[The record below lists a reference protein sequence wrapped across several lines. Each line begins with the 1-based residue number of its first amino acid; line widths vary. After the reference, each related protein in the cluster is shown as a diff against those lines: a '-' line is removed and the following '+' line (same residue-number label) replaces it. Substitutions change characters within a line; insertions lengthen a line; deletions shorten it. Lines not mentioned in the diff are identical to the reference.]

1 MTSTINRF
9 EVPLKGSPLTP
20 EGSDLRIYSGSA
32 HPFGAT
38 VDDDGVNFSVY
49 SANATGVQLLLF
61 NSPTDLEPSK
71 TIDLNPIKNK
81 SFYIWHIYI
90 EGLKPGSGYA
100 YRVDGPNEPW
110 NGHRFN
116 PAKVLVDPYSKG
128 NSLALWERGAA
139 CGAED
144 NLHKSMRSVVIDTR
158 SYDWEGD
165 MPLRRPM
172 SETIIYEMHVAGF
185 TKSPTSAVKHPGTF
199 KGLIE
204 KIPYLKEIGITA
216 VELLP
221 VFSFDHT
228 DVLRTHEG
236 TPLVNYWGYSTMGYF
251 APHQGYCTDPESGLH
266 VEEFRDMVKALHK
279 AGIEVILDVVFNH
292 TDEGNHQGPM
302 FSFKGFDNS
311 TYYYLTGE
319 NGSKDFYY
327 DYTGCGNTFNCNHP
341 IGEKLILDCL
351 RFWVEEMHVD
361 GFRFDEGSVLTRGE
375 DGTPLEHPPVIWSI
389 ELDDILGTS
398 KVIAEAWDAAGL
410 YQIGYFPGARWA
422 EWNGKYRDSI
432 RQFVKGD
439 AGVIKQLAARLTG
452 SADLYQWRHHEPV
465 NSVNFITAH
474 DGFTLYDLC
483 SYNEKHNWANG
494 EGNNDGVD
502 DNMSWNCGV
511 EGETNDPSITQLRKQ
526 QVKNFGVL
534 LMCSLGVPMI
544 VGGDEHARSQKGN
557 NNTYC
562 QDNALNWYDWDA
574 IATAESQEMVRFWSM
589 LNKKR
594 FNFINHFKGKYFS
607 GKISRF
613 GVPEISWHGT
623 QLNQPNWDD
632 PGARCLA
639 MTFGD
644 TAEDT
649 DGLDNIHIMMNMYWE
664 PLQFEIPHY
673 DGLAWHRTIDTSLPS
688 PHDISTIETSPII
701 NDPGYILNGR
711 SIVVLTTRESSQ
723 GGSA

>member
-1 MTSTINRF
+1 MSSKMNAFVNSNKGR
-9 EVPLKGSPLTP
+9 PLSPQGSET
-20 EGSDLRIYSGSA
+20 RIYSGSP

-38 VDDDGVNFSVY
+38 VDDEGVNFSVY
-49 SANATGVQLLLF
+49 SANATAIQLLLF
-61 NSPTDLEPSK
+61 NNPSDLEPSQV
-71 TIDLNPIKNK
+71 INLNPIANK
-81 SFYIWHIYI
+81 SFFIWHVYV
-90 EGLKPGSGYA
+90 EGLKTGSGYA

-116 PAKVLVDPYSKG
+116 SSKVLVDPYSKG
-128 NSLALWERGAA
+128 NSLALWDRGSA

-158 SYDWEGD
+158 NYDWEGD
-165 MPLRRPM
+165 MPLKRPM

-185 TKSPTSAVKHPGTF
+185 TKSPTSGVQHPGTF

-204 KIPYLKEIGITA
+204 KIPYLTDLGVTA

-228 DVLRTHEG
+228 DVLRVHEG
-236 TPLVNYWGYSTMGYF
+236 NSLVNYWGYSTMGYF

-292 TDEGNHQGPM
+292 TDEGNHQGPT

-311 TYYYLTGE
+311 TYYFLTGA
-319 NGSKDFYY
+319 NGSKEFYY

-361 GFRFDEGSVLTRGE
+361 GFRFDEGSVLSRGE

-389 ELDDILGTS
+389 ELDDILGSS

-422 EWNGKYRDSI
+422 EWNGKYRDCI
-432 RQFVKGD
+432 RKFVKGD
-439 AGVIKQLAARLTG
+439 PGVIGEIAARLAG

-474 DGFTLYDLC
+474 DGFTLLDLC
-483 SYNEKHNWANG
+483 SYNDKHNWANG
-494 EGNNDGVD
+494 EGNNDGIN
-502 DNMSWNCGV
+502 DNVSWNCGA
-511 EGETNDPSITQLRKQ
+511 EGDTQDFYINALRKKQ
-526 QVKNFGVL
+526 IKNFGL
-534 LMCSLGVPMI
+534 LLLLSMGVPMI
-544 VGGDEHARSQKGN
+544 VGGDEHLRTQNGN

-562 QDNALNWYDWDA
+562 QDNALNWYNWDT
-574 IATAESQEMVRFWSM
+574 IRSSESQEMIRFWSM
-589 LNKKR
+589 LNRMHGKYMTR
-594 FNFINHFKGKYFS
+594 FKGKFFS
-607 GKISRF
+607 GQVNKF
-613 GVPEISWHGT
+613 GVPEVTWHGT
-623 QLNQPNWDD
+623 QLNQPDWDD
-632 PGARCLA
+632 AGSRCLA
-639 MTFGD
+639 MTLGD
-644 TAEDT
+644 TDEDS
-649 DGLDNIHIMMNMYWE
+649 DGLDNVHIMMNMYWE
-664 PLQFEIPHY
+664 PLQFEIPQY
-673 DGLAWHRTIDTSLPS
+673 EGLKWQRLVDTSLPS
-688 PHDISTIETSPII
+688 PNDVITRVGAPVIADSTYIV
-701 NDPGYILNGR
+701 NDR
-711 SIVVLTTRESSQ
+711 SIVVLATMTSAY
-723 GGSA
+723 GGQV

>member
-1 MTSTINRF
+1 MTSTINSF
-9 EVPLKGSPLTP
+9 TVSLKGNPLSP
-20 EGSDLRIYSGSA
+20 ESDELRIYTGSP

-38 VDDDGVNFSVY
+38 VDDHGVNFAVY
-49 SANATGVQLLLF
+49 SANATAIQLLIF
-61 NSPTDLEPSK
+61 DNPTDLDPVKIINLS
-71 TIDLNPIKNK
+71 PITNK
-81 SFYIWHIYI
+81 SFYIWHVYVQ
-90 EGLKPGSGYA
+90 GLKPGSGYA

-116 PAKVLVDPYSKG
+116 PEKILVDPYSKG

-139 CGAED
+139 CGPGD

-158 SYDWEGD
+158 GYDWEGD
-165 MPLRRPM
+165 RPLRRPM

-185 TKSPTSAVKHPGTF
+185 TKSPSSGVQHPGTF

-204 KIPYLKEIGITA
+204 KIPYLQEIGVTA

-228 DVLRTHEG
+228 DVLRVHEG
-236 TPLVNYWGYSTMGYF
+236 NSLVNYWGYSTMGYF

-266 VEEFRDMVKALHK
+266 VQEFRDMVKALHK

-311 TYYYLTGE
+311 TYYYLTGPD
-319 NGSKDFYY
+319 GSKEFYY

-375 DGTPLEHPPVIWSI
+375 DGAPLEHPPVIWSI
-389 ELDDILGTS
+389 ELDDILGSS

-439 AGVIKQLAARLTG
+439 PGVIQQVAARLTG

-483 SYNEKHNWANG
+483 AYNEKHNWANG
-494 EGNNDGVD
+494 EGNNDGVN
-502 DNMSWNCGV
+502 DNVSWNCGT
-511 EGETNDPSITQLRKQ
+511 EGDTDNEYINALRKK

-562 QDNALNWYDWDA
+562 QDNSLNWYDWDA
-574 IATAESQEMVRFWSM
+574 IQTAESKEMIRFWSM

-594 FNFINHFKGKYFS
+594 SNFINHFKGKYFT
-607 GKISRF
+607 GKVSRF

-664 PLQFEIPHY
+664 PLKFDIPHY
-673 DGLAWHRTIDTSLPS
+673 EGLTWHRTVDTSQQS
-688 PHDISTIETSPII
+688 PNDITTVEESPVIT
-701 NDPGYILNGR
+701 DSGYIVNDR
-711 SIVVLTTRESSQ
+711 SIVVLTTRLSDR
-723 GGSA
+723 GGSV

>member
-1 MTSTINRF
+1 MSSKMNAFVNSNKGR
-9 EVPLKGSPLTP
+9 PLSPQGSET
-20 EGSDLRIYSGSA
+20 RIYSGSP

-38 VDDDGVNFSVY
+38 VDDEGVNFSVY
-49 SANATGVQLLLF
+49 SANATAIQLLLF
-61 NSPTDLEPSK
+61 NNPSDLEPSRV
-71 TIDLNPIKNK
+71 INLNPIANK
-81 SFYIWHIYI
+81 SFFIWHIYV

-116 PAKVLVDPYSKG
+116 SSKVLVDPYSKG
-128 NSLALWERGAA
+128 NSLALWDRGSA

-158 SYDWEGD
+158 NYDWEGD
-165 MPLRRPM
+165 MPLKRPM

-185 TKSPTSAVKHPGTF
+185 TKSPTSGVQHPGTF

-204 KIPYLKEIGITA
+204 KIPYLTDLGVTA

-228 DVLRTHEG
+228 DVLRVHEG
-236 TPLVNYWGYSTMGYF
+236 NSLVNYWGYSTMGYF

-292 TDEGNHQGPM
+292 TDEGNHQGPT

-311 TYYYLTGE
+311 TYYFLTGA
-319 NGSKDFYY
+319 NGSKEFYY

-361 GFRFDEGSVLTRGE
+361 GFRFDEGSVLSRGE

-389 ELDDILGTS
+389 ELDDILGSS

-422 EWNGKYRDSI
+422 EWNGKYRDCI
-432 RQFVKGD
+432 RKFVKGD
-439 AGVIKQLAARLTG
+439 PGVIGEVAARLAG

-474 DGFTLYDLC
+474 DGFTLLDLC
-483 SYNEKHNWANG
+483 SYNDKHNWANG
-494 EGNNDGVD
+494 EGNNDGIN
-502 DNMSWNCGV
+502 DNVSWNCGA
-511 EGETNDPSITQLRKQ
+511 EGDTQDFYINALRKKQ
-526 QVKNFGVL
+526 IKNFGL
-534 LMCSLGVPMI
+534 LLLLSMGVPMI
-544 VGGDEHARSQKGN
+544 VGGDEHLRTQNGN

-562 QDNALNWYDWDA
+562 QDNALNWYNWDT
-574 IATAESQEMVRFWSM
+574 IRSSESQEMIRFWSM
-589 LNKKR
+589 LNRMHGKYMTR
-594 FNFINHFKGKYFS
+594 FKGKYFS
-607 GKISRF
+607 GQVNKF
-613 GVPEISWHGT
+613 GVPEVTWHGT
-623 QLNQPNWDD
+623 QLNQPDWDD
-632 PGARCLA
+632 AGSRCLA
-639 MTFGD
+639 MTLGD
-644 TAEDT
+644 TDEDS
-649 DGLDNIHIMMNMYWE
+649 DGLDNVHIMMNMYWE
-664 PLQFEIPHY
+664 PLQFEIPQY
-673 DGLAWHRTIDTSLPS
+673 EGLKWQRLIDTSLPS
-688 PHDISTIETSPII
+688 PNDVTTRVGAPVIADSTYIV
-701 NDPGYILNGR
+701 NDR
-711 SIVVLTTRESSQ
+711 SIVVLATMTSAY
-723 GGSA
+723 GGQV